1 MGSVLKVTADGF
13 DTSPILRGAWVSK
26 NIAGN
31 TLSPPPENV
40 KAIEPAHGQATTLR
54 EQIEQHK
61 ENKTCYACHKSIDP
75 YGFALENF
83 DATGQWRTKY
93 RVKKPHNG
101 TFQFRLEG
109 YYHLGGEVDASGE
122 IATHKFDDV
131 FGLKKILLSD
141 HRKVAYNFTKKF
153 FEYANGY
160 KPNLKQ
166 RLHLFTMIPKNAQ
179 ECRIKDLIT
188 KVLVYSL
195 TGEQE

>member
-1 MGSVLKVTADGF
+1 M
-13 DTSPILRGAWVSK
+13 ILLLHHQT
-26 NIAGN
+26 I
-31 TLSPPPENV
+31 SPPLNEYSGPKNQT
-40 KAIEPAHGQATTLR
+40 IR
-54 EQIEQHK
+54 EKFAEHRK
-61 ENKTCYACHKSIDP
+61 NPDCAGCHSRLDP
-75 YGFALENF
+75 LGFALENF

-122 IATHKFDDV
+122 IATHKFNDV
-131 FGLKKILLSD
+131 FGLKKILLTD

-160 KPNLKQ
+160 KPDLKE
-166 RLHLFTMIPKNAQ
+166 RLQLFKLIPENAK

-188 KVLVYSL
+188 KVLIYSL
-195 TGEQE
+195 REGEE